1 MNFDQ
6 IRERLLALD
15 TTCVCDANNSLD
27 LDLRVMDPG
36 LKPLRLG
43 LKLVGRAHTLTCH
56 DDFLTVIKALRDA
69 QPGEVLVI
77 DSQNSSKALTGELFL
92 TEALRK
98 GLAGMINDGPCRD
111 TETVR
116 AMKIPYYARSIT
128 SVCGTT
134 RRLFETQIPVTCGGV
149 SVRPGDILFGDDD
162 GVLVA
167 TPEVLTTLIPT
178 AEEIKDKETRL
189 LQKMASGISLFEM
202 LNFEEH
208 CADLQAGKESS
219 LRFLD

>member
-1 MNFDQ
+1 M
-6 IRERLLALD
+6 
-15 TTCVCDANNSLD
+15 
-27 LDLRVMDPG
+27 
-36 LKPLRLG
+36 
-43 LKLVGRAHTLTCH
+43 
-56 DDFLTVIKALRDA
+56 
-69 QPGEVLVI
+69 
-77 DSQNSSKALTGELFL
+77 
-92 TEALRK
+92 
-98 GLAGMINDGPCRD
+98 
-111 TETVR
+111 
-116 AMKIPYYARSIT
+116 
-128 SVCGTT
+128 
-134 RRLFETQIPVTCGGV
+134 TCGGV